1 MANSLLKEQKL
12 TFSKDDFKL
21 VDTPELLINLWNYN
35 YFPNHKHCHVSKIY
49 SGCCKEILKER

>member
-12 TFSKDDFKL
+12 TFIKDDFKL

-35 YFPNHKHCHVSKIY
+35 YYPNHKHFHVCKIY
-49 SGCCKEILKER
+49 SGYC